1 MPSALPKLRERV
13 AEDLALDGMPK
24 DKALATAVRL
34 MDRGFFRIGSE
45 DYAEENDT
53 YGIATMGKRHVTVS
67 DDEIT
72 FDYEAKGHQR
82 RIQAIGDPVVA
93 EVVHALKKRRG
104 GGEELLAYKA
114 NGRWSDVRSPD
125 INEYVKAAAGAEF
138 SAKDF
143 RTWGGTVLA
152 AQALAVSAVIA
163 AEGTKSARKRAKTRA
178 IKEVAHYL
186 GNTPAVA
193 RTSYIDPRIFDRFDG
208 GLTIAGVLTS
218 LADEGDEQADTQR
231 IVEEGVLDLLARDR
245 DSSAVEKADELAEGT
260 RGRGGL
266 AAGAELG
273 RVGRG
278 RAADGHGGAVGHADA
293 DLAERG
299 VEDVRAVSRAVH
311 PGLGDHLRGSPSARA
326 PGQVLAHG
334 PAARAA
340 QIARPP
346 DPVDERPAVERVV
359 REVVAGIHVPGVG
372 RGRRRQA
379 PVEPERSQPVTTAL
393 GVDRAQRGPHDCAL
407 ARLTG
412 GGAGGLAGRSGHGGR
427 GHRNDA
433 ERREGEQQN

>member
-1 MPSALPKLRERV
+1 MARLRRADCSGPGIRRRRRGKGFEYIDEEGRRVSEPTVVERIRELAIPPAWEEVWICPYPMGHIQATGTDAAGRKQYRYHDRWRERRDQEKFESMVRFAKALPELRERV

-53 YGIATMGKRHVTVS
+53 YGIATMEKGHVTVS

-72 FDYEAKGHQR
+72 FDYAAKGHQR
-82 RIQAIGDPVVA
+82 RIQTIGDPVVA

-104 GGEELLAYKA
+104 RGEELLAYKA

-125 INEYVKAAAGAEF
+125 INEYVKEAAGDEF

-163 AEGTKSARKRAKTRA
+163 SEGSKSARKRAKTRA

-245 DSSAVEKADELAEGT
+245 DSSAVEKADEMAKQL
-260 RGRGGL
+260 
-266 AAGAELG
+266 
-273 RVGRG
+273 
-278 RAADGHGGAVGHADA
+278 
-293 DLAERG
+293 
-299 VEDVRAVSRAVH
+299 EDVAV
-311 PGLGDHLRGSPSARA
+311 
-326 PGQVLAHG
+326 
-334 PAARAA
+334 
-340 QIARPP
+340 
-346 DPVDERPAVERVV
+346 
-359 REVVAGIHVPGVG
+359 
-372 RGRRRQA
+372 
-379 PVEPERSQPVTTAL
+379 
-393 GVDRAQRGPHDCAL
+393 
-407 ARLTG
+407 
-412 GGAGGLAGRSGHGGR
+412 
-427 GHRNDA
+427 
-433 ERREGEQQN
+433 